1 MPKCMGNDIIAEKE
15 VRTVLD
21 ELKTAKRIVGIKQLR
36 RALSSGTVRK
46 VFLAE
51 DADPRLTEPLEA
63 LCESLGVSCVL
74 VPQMLDLGNACG
86 IDVGAA
92 AAGILR

>member
-1 MPKCMGNDIIAEKE
+1 M
-15 VRTVLD
+15 LD
-21 ELKTAKRIVGIKQLR
+21 ELKTARRIIGIKQLR
-36 RALSSGTVRK
+36 RALSSGSVRK

-51 DADPRLTEPLEA
+51 DADPRLTEPVQI
-63 LCESLGVSCVL
+63 LCETQGIPFVYVPKMHELGK
-74 VPQMLDLGNACG
+74 ACA